1 MSTILTNRQDTDN
14 FRMLTLREGLKL
26 EISGIKVT
34 RGTTCYAILKK
45 MGYRG
50 SRASVLTQMD
60 ALRAEILR
68 TTEEA

>member
-1 MSTILTNRQDTDN
+1 MSKILTNRQDIDN
-14 FRMLTLREGLKL
+14 YRLLTLRQGLKL
-26 EISGIKVT
+26 EIQGIRVT

-60 ALRAEILR
+60 SLRAEILR